1 MKAIIPAAGHGTRF
15 FPASKVIPKELL
27 PVGRKPAIQWIVEEA
42 LEAGVDE
49 VIIVT
54 SPEKSLLR
62 RYFTEEPIWYE
73 RLQNKAEAK
82 AALEEVDLLS
92 KRIRFVEQA
101 EQLGLGHAVLQAAPL
116 LKGEDE
122 PILILLGDALVLSS
136 TPCACEM
143 AEISRENNGA
153 SVVGLEQVPD
163 EKVSRYGIV
172 AGKKLENPNVLKLT
186 GLIEKPSL
194 EEAPSNLAI
203 AGRYLLHPR
212 IFKLLENTH
221 AGHGG
226 EIQLTDAI
234 SSLLQE
240 IPVLGFQYP
249 GKRYD
254 IGNPQGYLETL
265 NAFAGSKS

>member
-1 MKAIIPAAGHGTRF
+1 
-15 FPASKVIPKELL
+15 
-27 PVGRKPAIQWIVEEA
+27 
-42 LEAGVDE
+42 
-49 VIIVT
+49 
-54 SPEKSLLR
+54 LLR

-194 EEAPSNLAI
+194 EE
-203 AGRYLLHPR
+203 
-212 IFKLLENTH
+212 
-221 AGHGG
+221 
-226 EIQLTDAI
+226 IQLTDAI

>member
-1 MKAIIPAAGHGTRF
+1 MKAIIPAAGYGTRF

-27 PVGRKPAIQWIVEEA
+27 PVDGKPAIQWIVEEA
-42 LEAGVDE
+42 LAAGAEE

-62 RYFTEEPIWYE
+62 RYFTEDPIWYE

-82 AALEEVDLLS
+82 AALQAVDQIS
-92 KRIRFVEQA
+92 AKIRFVEQT

-116 LKGEDE
+116 CQGEED
-122 PILILLGDALVLSS
+122 PILILLGDALVLGA

-143 AEISRENNGA
+143 VEISRRHKGA
-153 SVVGLEQVPD
+153 SVVGLEEVPI

-172 AGKKLENPNVLKLT
+172 AGKVLEGESLLELT
-186 GLIEKPSL
+186 GLVEKPSP
-194 EEAPSNLAI
+194 EDAPSRLAI
-203 AGRYLLHPR
+203 AGRYLLHSQ
-212 IFKLLENTH
+212 IFETLASTR

-234 SSLLQE
+234 RSLLTSHT
-240 IPVLGFQYP
+240 VLGFQYP

-254 IGNPQGYLETL
+254 IGNPQGYLQTL
-265 NAFAGSKS
+265 NAFGAG